1 MYICDLT
8 RDDLVSLLPRGGE
21 VAEIGVEGAFSQAIL
36 NRPAPRRLHLI
47 DPWEHQERDDY
58 QGDLYGNASG
68 GEQDARYRS
77 VVGAFDAQALTGQVV
92 VHRGY
97 SIAAAE
103 SFSDGQLDWI
113 YVDAL
118 QSREAVNADLH
129 AYSVKVEPDG
139 FILGH
144 DYTNHLPARTAGFG
158 VVEAVNDFVAETD
171 WYLLAITMKN
181 FPTYILARDHGSEAT
196 EQLRLRLL
204 HAAPR
209 VVEIKNFPSAGR
221 FEHHA
226 LEIGGRS
233 VVDQSY

>member
-1 MYICDLT
+1 M
-8 RDDLVSLLPRGGE
+8 
-21 VAEIGVEGAFSQAIL
+21 AEIGVAEGAFSQAIV
-36 NRPAPRRLHLI
+36 NRSAPRRLHLI

-58 QGDLYGNASG
+58 RGDLYGNASS

-77 VVGAFDAQALTGQVV
+77 VVGAFDALALTGQVV
-92 VHRGY
+92 VHRDY

-103 SFSDGQLDWI
+103 SFSDGQLDGI

-118 QSREAVNADLH
+118 HSREAVNADLH
-129 AYSVKVEPDG
+129 AYSTKVKPDG

-144 DYTNHLPARTAGFG
+144 DYTHHPSATTAGFG
-158 VVEAVNDFVAETD
+158 VVEAVNDIVAETD
-171 WYLLAITMKN
+171 WHLLAVTMEN
-181 FPTYILARDHGSEAT
+181 IPTYILARDHGSEAT
-196 EQLRLRLL
+196 EQVRLRLL

-209 VVEIKNFPSAGR
+209 VVEIKDFPSAGR

-233 VVDQSY
+233 VVYQSY